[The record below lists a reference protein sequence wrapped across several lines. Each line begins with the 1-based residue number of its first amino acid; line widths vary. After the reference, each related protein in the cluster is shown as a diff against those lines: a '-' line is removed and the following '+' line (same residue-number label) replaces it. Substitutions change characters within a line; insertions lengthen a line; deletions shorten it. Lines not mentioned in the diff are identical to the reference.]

1 VTFGTVRE
9 VRGRAGATLRTLWDD
24 EGAPTAV
31 EYGLMLA
38 GVAAAIFASVVVFGQ
53 SVMQVFDSF
62 VARWP

>member
-1 VTFGTVRE
+1 MTFRGVRE
-9 VRGRAGATLRTLWDD
+9 VRGRAGATLRALWDD

-38 GVAAAIFASVVVFGQ
+38 GVVAAIFASVVVFGQ
-53 SVMQVFDSF
+53 SVKELFDGF